1 MRFTSLLYF
10 FLFPS
15 PCCSTAYDVCCCVVR
30 RVLCI
35 YGVRFFETRV
45 VHIWCAII
53 FRPGVYSNTCYVPWS
68 PSPFSLLP
76 VNPPGRQPGR
86 HPAAGDRTGPPKP
99 RPRAN
104 AVMLSLSLTPAR
116 LFFFCCVPFSPR
128 GLLLPRLPLPNPSFP
143 PSSLPPSPRLPN
155 INKHDTNVDTVL
167 TDVLRGIAIAVP
179 GDKHEGDLGKLPLC
193 SPLRRIAL
201 ARTAVSLVFL
211 VARCPHADT
220 RSSMYRSPVCARA
233 RARARSLPVAP
244 REHPIPISPQHRALL
259 LFLHLTTAR
268 HPIYPP
274 PTRLGAR
281 PRRLSGYW
289 EISKTRSSGGAPCR
303 VRGCSFRPPIVS
315 RSRPQRAR
323 FLAAHDQ
330 SDGSTRPPYD
340 LYVALRRGCRLA
352 GVKHSSCCP

>member
-1 MRFTSLLYF
+1 M
-10 FLFPS
+10 
-15 PCCSTAYDVCCCVVR
+15 CVVVWCDACCAYMVCDSLR

-35 YGVRFFETRV
+35 YGVRLFLDRVCILTRV
-45 VHIWCAII
+45 MSH
-53 FRPGVYSNTCYVPWS
+53 GL
-68 PSPFSLLP
+68 LLP
-76 VNPPGRQPGR
+76 FNPPGRQPGR

-220 RSSMYRSPVCARA
+220 RSSMYRSPVCTRA

-244 REHPIPISPQHRALL
+244 REHPINN
-259 LFLHLTTAR
+259 
-268 HPIYPP
+268 
-274 PTRLGAR
+274 
-281 PRRLSGYW
+281 
-289 EISKTRSSGGAPCR
+289 K
-303 VRGCSFRPPIVS
+303 
-315 RSRPQRAR
+315 
-323 FLAAHDQ
+323 
-330 SDGSTRPPYD
+330 GSEC
-340 LYVALRRGCRLA
+340 V
-352 GVKHSSCCP
+352 